1 MPDKPLDEQI
11 ALVTGASRGIG
22 QAIAAALGA
31 AGATVIGTATSQGG
45 ADNIS
50 AALATAG
57 VRGTGMV
64 LDVADAQSVSD
75 CLKQVSDEF
84 GAPDILVNNAGIML
98 APHTVT
104 PDLIERTFATNYIGP
119 FLLTNLL
126 LPLLESSSSQPFPSR
141 VVNVGSEA
149 HRWTPAGKTA
159 HDKQR
164 IRV

>member
-1 MPDKPLDEQI
+1 VQKIKERVPDARVGLM
-11 ALVTGASRGIG
+11 LVDMSSQQSVKDFEREYRKRN
-22 QAIAAALGA
+22 AALH
-31 AGATVIGTATSQGG
+31 
-45 ADNIS
+45 
-50 AALATAG
+50 L
-57 VRGTGMV
+57 
-64 LDVADAQSVSD
+64 
-75 CLKQVSDEF
+75 
-84 GAPDILVNNAGIML
+84 LVNNAGIML